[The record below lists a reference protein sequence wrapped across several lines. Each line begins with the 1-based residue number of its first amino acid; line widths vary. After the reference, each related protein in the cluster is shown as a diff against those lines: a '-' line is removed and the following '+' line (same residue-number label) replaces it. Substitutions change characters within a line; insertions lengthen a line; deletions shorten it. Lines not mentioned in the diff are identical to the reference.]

1 MTVTGKHGVARIAR
15 PLGGVALLA
24 IALVAGVQAWM
35 RDDILAAELLARRQA
50 LAIVLPMDRYDNEP
64 LTDVIQVISEPWT
77 GSAEPVAVRRAR
89 RGDKPA
95 ALVFDVVAP
104 DGYAGPIRLL
114 VSVAADG
121 RLLGVRVTAHKETPG
136 LGDPIDVRKSPWITG
151 FTGRYLG
158 DPPRERWAVKR
169 DGGDFDQFASAT
181 VTPRAVVAAVQRT
194 LLLVDKHGAELYA
207 APAHATVVFSDA
219 PDHVP
224 SP

>member
-1 MTVTGKHGVARIAR
+1 MTVTGKNNVARIAL

-24 IALVAGVQAWM
+24 IALVVGVQAWM
-35 RDDILAAELLARRQA
+35 REDILAAELLVHRQA

-64 LTDVIQVISEPWT
+64 LTDTIQINSEPWT
-77 GSAEPVAVRRAR
+77 GSVEPVTVRRAR
-89 RGDKPA
+89 LGGKPA
-95 ALVFDVVAP
+95 ALVFDVMAP

-136 LGDPIDVRKSPWITG
+136 LGDLIDVRKSTWITG
-151 FTGRYLG
+151 FAGRRLG

-194 LLLVDKHGAELYA
+194 LLLVEKHGALLYA
-207 APAHATVVFSDA
+207 APAQTTVAFPDA
-219 PDHVP
+219 PDHLP
-224 SP
+224 LP